1 MFNLIRRDFIVTYI
15 NKTAFYLLLGMIP
28 LFLFLIDDFNA
39 DMAFMYSLLT
49 FMFISTRTPFSYE
62 AKDKPHLFIQSLPV
76 TKVDIVISKYISLFI
91 NFLIGGL
98 FTIVYIFI
106 LSLLGFLD
114 IWSLTLGAVLVTL
127 ATSIALLSISLPTEF
142 IFTPKLANFITMLI
156 YILFLNMFILNSNPI
171 LNFIDIFS
179 DYRIGVAL
187 IVALLYFSSIGISIL
202 VYKNRKFY

>member
-142 IFTPKLANFITMLI
+142 IFSPKLANFVTMLI

>member
-76 TKVDIVISKYISLFI
+76 TKVDIVVSKYISLFI
-91 NFLIGGL
+91 IFLIGGL

-179 DYRIGVAL
+179 DYRIGISL
-187 IVALLYFSSIGISIL
+187 IVALLYFLSIGISIL

>member
-142 IFTPKLANFITMLI
+142 IFSPKLANFVTMLI

-179 DYRIGVAL
+179 DYRIGISL
-187 IVALLYFSSIGISIL
+187 IVALLYFLSIGISIL